1 MRIYACCAGLFEVNN
16 IRLPKVRG
24 ATDFGRNGYAART
37 KQDQRGPAS
46 YYRKADFIHRS
57 VADSR
62 ADRGPEF
69 FKDINWR
76 RNASLTL
83 LDCKLGLMSLFP
95 DRISKQDNEGNS

>member
-1 MRIYACCAGLFEVNN
+1 MRFYACGAGLLEVNN

-24 ATDFGRNGYAART
+24 AIDLRRYVYAVRT

-46 YYRKADFIHRS
+46 YCRKVDFIHRS
-57 VADSR
+57 VADFIT
-62 ADRGPEF
+62 DRGPEF

-83 LDCKLGLMSLFP
+83 LDCELGLMSLFP
-95 DRISKQDNEGNS
+95 DRISKQDNEGNP